1 GGVITTRRGELLGLI
16 GKELRNTLTDTWI
29 NYALPIQAKIEIKRG
44 DHITTISI
52 PEFVEKA
59 KRGEYKPIVVDKP
72 PPGPK
77 GFHGIVL
84 VPNVVERT
92 PPFVEEVVPGS
103 PAQKAGL
110 RPDDLIVYVDG
121 ERVVS
126 IKAFRDLMDKIPPGT
141 VVKLE
146 VRRGDKLVGVDV
158 KLE

>member
-1 GGVITTRRGELLGLI
+1 PLAEPGTRVLGCSNLFEIATRDEPLSVQQGVIAAYSKLYGRKGIFEVPYKGEVYVIDAVTNNPGAGGGVITTRRGELLGLI

-77 GFHGIVL
+77 GFHGI
-84 VPNVVERT
+84 
-92 PPFVEEVVPGS
+92 
-103 PAQKAGL
+103 
-110 RPDDLIVYVDG
+110 
-121 ERVVS
+121 
-126 IKAFRDLMDKIPPGT
+126 
-141 VVKLE
+141 
-146 VRRGDKLVGVDV
+146 
-158 KLE
+158 